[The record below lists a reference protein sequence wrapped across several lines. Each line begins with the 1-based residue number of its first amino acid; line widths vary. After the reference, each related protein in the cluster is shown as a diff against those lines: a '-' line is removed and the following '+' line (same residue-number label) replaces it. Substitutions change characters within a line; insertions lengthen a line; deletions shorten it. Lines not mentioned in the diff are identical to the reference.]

1 MTAASG
7 SNQLVRRE
15 HLAHSSVFSGRVDT
29 PPRSSRAGA
38 AIVMSVV
45 GALSLAMVLPDATG
59 KWAAAALAL
68 LFALAVG
75 CKAIYAV
82 HIALLA
88 LVWILL
94 VGLVP
99 VFQRWPL
106 AMLAPL
112 SAYGLAV
119 MLIPQLRRSI
129 GWLRVG
135 RSGRDVRVLVIATVV
150 GSAVALVAWITLAK
164 PDLQHHLARV
174 PALPLWAYPVAAL
187 GFAAVNAAMEEAV
200 FRGVMMEALDSA
212 LGEGYLSIGIQAA
225 SFAALHYLAGFPS
238 GPAGVVMTFVYGAM
252 LGMVRRHSRGLLAP
266 WITHVAAD
274 IVIFSILAAILLS
287 GGAL

>member
-1 MTAASG
+1 M
-7 SNQLVRRE
+7 V
-15 HLAHSSVFSGRVDT
+15 VDT
-29 PPRSSRAGA
+29 PPRTSAAGA
-38 AIVMSVV
+38 AIVVSVV

-59 KWAAAALAL
+59 KWAAAALTL

-99 VFQRWPL
+99 FFQRWPL
-106 AMLAPL
+106 TFLAPL
-112 SAYGLAV
+112 AAYGLAV
-119 MLIPQLRRSI
+119 ALTPQLRRSI

-135 RSGRDVRVLVIATVV
+135 RSGRDVRILVIATVV
-150 GSAVALVAWITLAK
+150 GSAAALVAWTVQAK
-164 PDLQHHLARV
+164 PDLQRHLALV
-174 PALPLWAYPVAAL
+174 PALPLWAYPVAAA
-187 GFAAVNAAMEEAV
+187 GFAAVNAALEEAI

-212 LGEGYLSIGIQAA
+212 LGEGYLSIGIQAG

-252 LGMVRRHSRGLLAP
+252 LGVVRRRSRGLLAP

-274 IVIFSILAAILLS
+274 LVIFSILAAILFS
-287 GGAL
+287 GGAR